1 MDNIKKTVL
10 NSITSSTFWMVVF
23 LVVVFVALVIYL
35 YNTYIRKPQY
45 IENDEF
51 ESSGEEYK
59 EDVTVILFYTNWCPH
74 CKKAKPIWNKFKGDY
89 DGVEVNGKI
98 MRFQEVDCE
107 KEEEIADQYKITGYP
122 TIKMV
127 KKDEVVEYD
136 AKPDYDTLRQF
147 VEKMA

>member
-1 MDNIKKTVL
+1 MDIKKTLL
-10 NSITSSTFWMVVF
+10 NSVASSKFWMILF

-35 YNTYIRKPQY
+35 YRTYMKQPEY

-51 ESSGEEYK
+51 KDDGTLENEE
-59 EDVTVILFYTNWCPH
+59 VTVILFYTNWCPH
-74 CKKAKPIWNKFKGDY
+74 CKKAKPVWNKFKADY
-89 DGVEVNGKI
+89 DGREVNGKVL
-98 MRFQEVDCE
+98 RFQDIDCE
-107 KEEEIADQYKITGYP
+107 KEEEIANQYKISGYP